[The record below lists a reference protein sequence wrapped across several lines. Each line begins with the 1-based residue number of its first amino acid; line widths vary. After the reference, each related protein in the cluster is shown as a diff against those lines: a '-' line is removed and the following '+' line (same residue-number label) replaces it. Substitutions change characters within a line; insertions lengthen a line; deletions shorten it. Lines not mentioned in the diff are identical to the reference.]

1 MTKEEMDCRISC
13 PYDAM
18 GDYAGLF
25 SQQEEKKK
33 PDENQ
38 KEDTG

>member
-25 SQQEEKKK
+25 SQQEKKK